1 MVRKLGVVSGLLFFV
16 VGASAA
22 DVDAAAV
29 AAAAKK
35 STGFLI
41 SQQND
46 NGTFGKDKAAGMP
59 GMVALV
65 VKSLACSPEKLR
77 ENNPAVDKAVKYIL
91 SKKLDNGAIAIQQFG
106 LENYNTA
113 CSVIAL
119 AALENPAYKDVI
131 EKAKNYILSC
141 QALDAEG
148 YKKDEHFL
156 SWGGFGYGS
165 SKRRDLSN
173 TGFSL
178 EALKA
183 AGLEEGSP
191 AWKNAIVFIN
201 RCQENSETNDAPE
214 MKGGDDSGGHV
225 YIPGT
230 SEMGT
235 YTAKSGK
242 KMPKPYG
249 NMTYMAV
256 KSLIYAGVKK
266 DDPALAAAFKWIKN
280 NYSVKLQPGAE
291 GTRGYYYY
299 VLAFAKAFTAA
310 GVKELD
316 LADGRKVNWAK
327 DLAAHLISLQKNDG
341 SFVNADGEW
350 MEGDP
355 VLATSYALDALN
367 LCHAALK

>member
-1 MVRKLGVVSGLLFFV
+1 MVRILGVVLALTIAGGV
-16 VGASAA
+16 NAA

-35 STGFLI
+35 SCDFLI
-41 SQQND
+41 AQQNE

-59 GMVALV
+59 GMVALA
-65 VKSLACSPEKLR
+65 VKALASSPEKLR
-77 ENNPAVDKAVKYIL
+77 ENNPAVAKAVKYIL
-91 SKKLDNGAIAIQQFG
+91 SKQLDNGAIAIQQFG

-113 CSVIAL
+113 CAVIAL
-119 AALENPAYKDVI
+119 AALENPAHKDVI
-131 EKAKNYILSC
+131 EKAKKYILSC
-141 QALDAEG
+141 QATDEGG
-148 YKKDEHFL
+148 YKKDTHFL
-156 SWGGFGYGS
+156 SFGGFGYGS
-165 SKRRDLSN
+165 SKRYDLSN

-201 RCQENSETNDAPE
+201 RCQDNSETNDAPE
-214 MKGGDDSGGHV
+214 MKGGDDTGGHV

-235 YTAKSGK
+235 FTAKSGK

-249 NMTYMAV
+249 NMTYMAI

-280 NYSVKLQPGAE
+280 NYAVKQQPGAD
-291 GTRGYYYY
+291 GTKGYYYY
-299 VLAFAKAFTAA
+299 LVTFAKAHTAA
-310 GVKELD
+310 GVKEIE
-316 LADGRKVNWAK
+316 LADGRKVHWAK
-327 DLAAHLISLQKNDG
+327 DLAAQLISLQKPDG
-341 SFVNADGEW
+341 SFVNEDKEW

-355 VLATSYALDALN
+355 VLATSYALEALN